1 MSGPD
6 RPGLLG
12 ELFEAADEH
21 PREQRVLAV
30 LGVVGIA
37 LFLVLGAFFFGRGL
51 ADGGGTTEVAATTHS
66 GASSSGQSG
75 GHGGDGAGQ
84 AGSSGSAKHTSTAPD
99 GRLVGSVYR
108 GAVAPV
114 AIGAANADCRATAGV
129 DSAGNRV
136 TYQANN
142 MLDGAASTAWRC
154 DGDGRGVTLS
164 FSLQHGQRIAQVG
177 LVPGYAKT
185 DPYSG
190 ADRYAENRRISKV
203 RWSFDGGA
211 WVEQSFRTNRYD
223 RGMQTMRIPP
233 VRTSRVTVTIEG
245 SSPAARNTVAVSTV
259 NLGSPS

>member
-1 MSGPD
+1 
-6 RPGLLG
+6 
-12 ELFEAADEH
+12 
-21 PREQRVLAV
+21 V
-30 LGVVGIA
+30 GVA
-37 LFLVLGAFFFGRGL
+37 LFLVLGAFFFGRGV
-51 ADGGGTTEVAATTHS
+51 ADNGGTSEVAATTDS
-66 GASSSGQSG
+66 GATSS
-75 GHGGDGAGQ
+75 GHGGGSGDGASGQ
-84 AGSSGSAKHTSTAPD
+84 AGSIASAKRTSTAPN
-99 GRLVGSVYR
+99 GKLAGSVYR

-136 TYQANN
+136 SYQANN

-164 FSLQHGQRIAQVG
+164 FSLQHPQRIAQVG

-203 RWSFDGGA
+203 RWAFDGGG
-211 WVEQSFRTNRYD
+211 WVEQTFSTD
-223 RGMQTMRIPP
+223 RFDRSMQTMRIPP
-233 VRTSRVTVTIEG
+233 VRTSRVTVTIES

-259 NLGSPS
+259 NLGSAR